1 MQLEDKY
8 KGYVVPEPGNAA
20 CIVAAGRSFSEDRP
34 SWCVGWRCRSNCP
47 ECLFYPIRDPARYNA
62 FADWLLSH
70 GVVSTRPGY
79 TRELHKNFKPEI
91 RRMGE

>member
-8 KGYVVPEPGNAA
+8 KGYVVPEPGNSESL
-20 CIVAAGRSFSEDRP
+20 IIAGRHFSADEA
-34 SWCVGWRCRSNCP
+34 SWCGGWHCRSNCR
-47 ECLFYPIRDPARYNA
+47 ECLLYPANDPLRYNA

-79 TRELHKNFKPEI
+79 IRKLHKNFKPET
-91 RRMGE
+91 RRMGG